1 MIYGKDRQVQYIG
14 NSVAEARAPTE
25 GRTEHILLG
34 GVMEYCGAQVTPG
47 LGFYFFFLISNS
59 HLLVYHSIFKKRKR
73 KKRRL
78 QR

>member
-25 GRTEHILLG
+25 GQTEHILLG

-47 LGFYFFFLISNS
+47 LGFYFFFSDFKFSFISVPLN
-59 HLLVYHSIFKKRKR
+59 I
-73 KKRRL
+73 
-78 QR
+78 

>member
-47 LGFYFFFLISNS
+47 LGFYFFF
-59 HLLVYHSIFKKRKR
+59 F
-73 KKRRL
+73 
-78 QR
+78 